1 MTTER
6 YELAAERIRQI
17 PKEEAVSLPFRRY
30 FQSVSEFVLL
40 LLDLKKMMENGSY
53 GKLSVEEKKEWNHKL
68 YADILPEQYEESY
81 ANPTYAVKELG
92 EDYGQILSFLY
103 AEVRG
108 GIAWVFERKE
118 EYLTILMELFLEV
131 YSCFAVA
138 EAEEGREVSLHE
150 LKDILYWY
158 ASDYCD
164 VFAADRIKD
173 QIDPERGCFI
183 VNMIMNEDLSDLRYL
198 YRMGEYVGVNE
209 RETAAYLNS
218 LSQEKIDKMA
228 DTFSEG
234 YRIGFVN
241 TGKDLS
247 KKSVV
252 NIYYAMGFER
262 IVKKA
267 IENFA
272 KMGLKPSIFR
282 TSHSVITRGR
292 NSQIG
297 FFNIS
302 GNKQYVYDHRD
313 DIGLVV
319 DKQYVERKLEVMRTT
334 YEQNKEIAAGYA
346 GPAVIDIFGEKTFV
360 PQAKP
365 EAVKLSEK
373 QEELLVA
380 MNGRAGRL
388 TNEYL
393 PGDERSF
400 TIISWPVPE
409 IGEQYH
415 EIFDETIK
423 INTLDYKLYQKVQQT
438 MIDALD
444 KGEYVKV
451 TGSGENQTD
460 LKVMLHPLADPAKET
475 IFENC
480 VADVNIPVGEVFTS
494 PVLEGTEG
502 TLFVSKVFLHGLP
515 YYNLKISF
523 KEGKITEY
531 TCTNFDSE
539 EENKK
544 YIFDNILHNH
554 QTLPIGEFAIGT
566 NTTAYAVAKKYD
578 IADKY
583 TILIAEKTG
592 PHFAVGDTC
601 YSWAEDVKV
610 YNPDGKEIIA
620 RDNSISILRKEDP
633 SKAYFQC
640 HTDITIPYD
649 ELGSIVVVAKDGTE
663 TEIIH
668 DGRFVLPGTEILNEP
683 LN

>member
-1 MTTER
+1 MEER
-6 YELAAERIRQI
+6 YNLAIDRMKAIIEEKTVAEPYR
-17 PKEEAVSLPFRRY
+17 EY
-30 FQSVSEFVLL
+30 FQHVARFILKLDELKQNVESGKQKEMSE
-40 LLDLKKMMENGSY
+40 
-53 GKLSVEEKKEWNHKL
+53 EELQEEMKDL
-68 YADILPEQYEESY
+68 YADELEANYEKSY
-81 ANPTYAVKELG
+81 ANPAYAVLVLGGELG
-92 EDYGQILSFLY
+92 SFLSAVY
-103 AEVRG
+103 TEIRGSISYVQEQRMEYVVIGAELL
-108 GIAWVFERKE
+108 IEIYNKFEEEKQPQLESLKE
-118 EYLTILMELFLEV
+118 IF
-131 YSCFAVA
+131 
-138 EAEEGREVSLHE
+138 
-150 LKDILYWY
+150 YWY

-313 DIGLVV
+313 DIGLVM

-360 PQAKP
+360 PQAKT

-451 TGSGENQTD
+451 TGSGENQTN

-663 TEIIH
+663 TEIIR

>member
-1 MTTER
+1 MEER
-6 YELAAERIRQI
+6 YNLAIDRMKAIIEEKTVAEPYR
-17 PKEEAVSLPFRRY
+17 EY
-30 FQSVSEFVLL
+30 FQHVARFILK
-40 LLDLKKMMENGSY
+40 LDELKKNVES
-53 GKLSVEEKKEWNHKL
+53 GKQKEMSEEELQEEMKDL
-68 YADILPEQYEESY
+68 YADELEANYEKSY
-81 ANPTYAVKELG
+81 ANPAYAVSVLGGELG
-92 EDYGQILSFLY
+92 SFLSAVY
-103 AEVRG
+103 TEIRG
-108 GIAWVFERKE
+108 SISYVQEQRM
-118 EYLTILMELFLEV
+118 EYVVIGAELFIEI
-131 YSCFAVA
+131 YNKF
-138 EAEEGREVSLHE
+138 EEEKQPQPESLKE
-150 LKDILYWY
+150 IFYWY

-173 QIDPERGCFI
+173 QINPESGCFI

-198 YRMGEYVGVNE
+198 YRMGEYVGENE
-209 RETAAYLNS
+209 RGTAAYLNS
-218 LSQEKIDKMA
+218 LPQEKIDKMA

-267 IENFA
+267 IENFE
-272 KMGLKPSIFR
+272 KMGLKPTIFR

-302 GNKQYVYDHRD
+302 GNRQYVYDHRD
-313 DIGLVV
+313 DIGLVM

-451 TGSGENQTD
+451 TGSGKNQTD

-663 TEIIH
+663 TEIIR

>member
-1 MTTER
+1 MEER
-6 YELAAERIRQI
+6 YNLAIDRMKAIIEEKTVAEPYR
-17 PKEEAVSLPFRRY
+17 EY
-30 FQSVSEFVLL
+30 FQHVARFILKLDELKQNVESGKQKEMSE
-40 LLDLKKMMENGSY
+40 
-53 GKLSVEEKKEWNHKL
+53 EELQEEMKDL
-68 YADILPEQYEESY
+68 YADELEANYEKSY
-81 ANPTYAVKELG
+81 ANPAYAVSVLGGELG
-92 EDYGQILSFLY
+92 SFLSAVY
-103 AEVRG
+103 TEIRGSISYVQEQRMEYVVIGAELL
-108 GIAWVFERKE
+108 IEIYNKFEEEKQPQPESLKE
-118 EYLTILMELFLEV
+118 IF
-131 YSCFAVA
+131 
-138 EAEEGREVSLHE
+138 
-150 LKDILYWY
+150 YWY

-173 QIDPERGCFI
+173 QIDPESGCFI

-313 DIGLVV
+313 DIGLVM

-380 MNGRAGRL
+380 MNGRTGRL

-663 TEIIH
+663 TEIIR

>member
-1 MTTER
+1 MEER
-6 YELAAERIRQI
+6 YNLAIDRMKAIIEEKTVAEPYR
-17 PKEEAVSLPFRRY
+17 EY
-30 FQSVSEFVLL
+30 FQHVARFILKLDELKQNVESGKQKEMSE
-40 LLDLKKMMENGSY
+40 
-53 GKLSVEEKKEWNHKL
+53 EELQEEMKDL
-68 YADILPEQYEESY
+68 YADELEANYEKSY
-81 ANPTYAVKELG
+81 ANPAYAVSVLGEELG
-92 EDYGQILSFLY
+92 SFLSAVY
-103 AEVRG
+103 TEIRGSISYVQEQRMEYVVIGAELL
-108 GIAWVFERKE
+108 IEIYNKFEEEKQPQPESLKE
-118 EYLTILMELFLEV
+118 IF
-131 YSCFAVA
+131 
-138 EAEEGREVSLHE
+138 
-150 LKDILYWY
+150 YWY

-173 QIDPERGCFI
+173 QIDPESGCFI

-218 LSQEKIDKMA
+218 LPQEKIDKMA

-267 IENFA
+267 IENFE
-272 KMGLKPSIFR
+272 KMGLKPTIFR
-282 TSHSVITRGR
+282 ISHSVITRGR

-302 GNKQYVYDHRD
+302 GNRQYVYDHRD
-313 DIGLVV
+313 DIGLVM

-380 MNGRAGRL
+380 MNGRTGRL

-663 TEIIH
+663 TEIIR

>member
-1 MTTER
+1 MEER
-6 YELAAERIRQI
+6 YNLAIDRMKAIIEEKTVAEPYR
-17 PKEEAVSLPFRRY
+17 EY
-30 FQSVSEFVLL
+30 FQHVARFILKLDELKQNVESGKQKEMSE
-40 LLDLKKMMENGSY
+40 
-53 GKLSVEEKKEWNHKL
+53 EELQEEMKDL
-68 YADILPEQYEESY
+68 YADELEANYEKSY
-81 ANPTYAVKELG
+81 ANPAYAVSVLGEELG
-92 EDYGQILSFLY
+92 SFLSAVY
-103 AEVRG
+103 TEIRG
-108 GIAWVFERKE
+108 SISYVQEQRM
-118 EYLTILMELFLEV
+118 EYVVIGAELFIEI
-131 YSCFAVA
+131 YNKF
-138 EAEEGREVSLHE
+138 EEEKQPQPESLKE
-150 LKDILYWY
+150 IFYWY

-173 QIDPERGCFI
+173 QIDPESGCFI

-198 YRMGEYVGVNE
+198 YRMGEYVGENE
-209 RETAAYLNS
+209 RGTAAYLNS
-218 LSQEKIDKMA
+218 LPQEKIDKMA

-267 IENFA
+267 IENFE
-272 KMGLKPSIFR
+272 KMGLKPTIFR
-282 TSHSVITRGR
+282 TSHSVITRGC

-302 GNKQYVYDHRD
+302 GNRQYIYDHRD
-313 DIGLVV
+313 DIGLVM

-663 TEIIH
+663 TEIIR

>member
-1 MTTER
+1 MEER
-6 YELAAERIRQI
+6 YNLAIDRMKAIIEEKTVAEPYR
-17 PKEEAVSLPFRRY
+17 EY
-30 FQSVSEFVLL
+30 FQHVARFILKLDELKQNVESGKQKEMSE
-40 LLDLKKMMENGSY
+40 
-53 GKLSVEEKKEWNHKL
+53 EELQEEMKDL
-68 YADILPEQYEESY
+68 YADELEANYEKSY
-81 ANPTYAVKELG
+81 ANPAYAVSVLGEELG
-92 EDYGQILSFLY
+92 SFLSAVY
-103 AEVRG
+103 TEIRG
-108 GIAWVFERKE
+108 SISYVQEQRM
-118 EYLTILMELFLEV
+118 EYVVIGAELFIEI
-131 YSCFAVA
+131 YNKF
-138 EAEEGREVSLHE
+138 EEEKQPQPESLKE
-150 LKDILYWY
+150 IFYWY

-173 QIDPERGCFI
+173 QINPESGCFI

-198 YRMGEYVGVNE
+198 YRMGEYVGENE
-209 RETAAYLNS
+209 RGTAAYLNS
-218 LSQEKIDKMA
+218 LPQEKIDKMA

-267 IENFA
+267 IENFE
-272 KMGLKPSIFR
+272 KMGLKPTIFR

-302 GNKQYVYDHRD
+302 GNRQYIYDHRD
-313 DIGLVV
+313 DIGLVM

-400 TIISWPVPE
+400 TIISWPVPD

-620 RDNSISILRKEDP
+620 RDNSISILRKEDS

-663 TEIIH
+663 TEIIR

>member
-1 MTTER
+1 MEER
-6 YELAAERIRQI
+6 YNLAIDRMKTIIEEKTVAEPYR
-17 PKEEAVSLPFRRY
+17 EY
-30 FQSVSEFVLL
+30 FQHVARFILKLDELKQNVESGKQKEMSE
-40 LLDLKKMMENGSY
+40 
-53 GKLSVEEKKEWNHKL
+53 EELQEEMKDL
-68 YADILPEQYEESY
+68 YADELEANYEKSY
-81 ANPTYAVKELG
+81 ANPAYAVSVLGGELG
-92 EDYGQILSFLY
+92 SFLSAVY
-103 AEVRG
+103 TEIRGSISYVQEQRMEYVVIGAELL
-108 GIAWVFERKE
+108 IEIYNKFEEEKQPQPESLKE
-118 EYLTILMELFLEV
+118 IF
-131 YSCFAVA
+131 
-138 EAEEGREVSLHE
+138 
-150 LKDILYWY
+150 YWY

-173 QIDPERGCFI
+173 QIDPESGCFI

-198 YRMGEYVGVNE
+198 YRMGEYVGENE
-209 RETAAYLNS
+209 RGTAAYLNS
-218 LSQEKIDKMA
+218 LPQEKIDKMA

-267 IENFA
+267 IENFE
-272 KMGLKPSIFR
+272 KMGLKPTIFR

-313 DIGLVV
+313 DIGLVM

-663 TEIIH
+663 TEIIR

>member
-1 MTTER
+1 MEER
-6 YELAAERIRQI
+6 YNLAIDRMKAIIEEKTVAEPYR
-17 PKEEAVSLPFRRY
+17 EY
-30 FQSVSEFVLL
+30 FQHVARFILKLDELKQNVESGKQKEMSE
-40 LLDLKKMMENGSY
+40 
-53 GKLSVEEKKEWNHKL
+53 EELQEEMKDL
-68 YADILPEQYEESY
+68 YADELEANYEKSY
-81 ANPTYAVKELG
+81 ANPTYAVSVLGGELG
-92 EDYGQILSFLY
+92 SFLSAVY
-103 AEVRG
+103 TEIRG
-108 GIAWVFERKE
+108 SISYVQEQRM
-118 EYLTILMELFLEV
+118 EYVVIGAELFIEI
-131 YSCFAVA
+131 YNKF
-138 EAEEGREVSLHE
+138 EEEKQPQPESLKE
-150 LKDILYWY
+150 IFYWY

-173 QIDPERGCFI
+173 QINPESGCFI

-218 LSQEKIDKMA
+218 LPQEKIDKMA

-302 GNKQYVYDHRD
+302 GNRQYVYDHRD
-313 DIGLVV
+313 DIGLVM

-620 RDNSISILRKEDP
+620 RDNSVSILRKEDP

-663 TEIIH
+663 TEIIR

>member
-1 MTTER
+1 MEER
-6 YELAAERIRQI
+6 YNLAIDRMKAIIEEKTVAEPYR
-17 PKEEAVSLPFRRY
+17 EY
-30 FQSVSEFVLL
+30 FQHVARFILKLDELKQNVESGKQKEMSE
-40 LLDLKKMMENGSY
+40 
-53 GKLSVEEKKEWNHKL
+53 EELQEEMKDL
-68 YADILPEQYEESY
+68 YADELEANYEKSY
-81 ANPTYAVKELG
+81 ANPAYAVSVLGGELG
-92 EDYGQILSFLY
+92 SFLSAVY
-103 AEVRG
+103 TEIRGSISYVQEQRMEYVVIGAELL
-108 GIAWVFERKE
+108 IEIYNKFEEEKQPQPESLKE
-118 EYLTILMELFLEV
+118 IF
-131 YSCFAVA
+131 
-138 EAEEGREVSLHE
+138 
-150 LKDILYWY
+150 YWY

-173 QIDPERGCFI
+173 QIDPESGCFI

-198 YRMGEYVGVNE
+198 YRMGEYVGENE
-209 RETAAYLNS
+209 RGTAAYLNS
-218 LSQEKIDKMA
+218 LPQEKIDKMA

-302 GNKQYVYDHRD
+302 GNRQYVYDHRD
-313 DIGLVV
+313 DIGLVM

-451 TGSGENQTD
+451 TGSGKNQTD

-663 TEIIH
+663 TEIIR

>member
-1 MTTER
+1 MEER
-6 YELAAERIRQI
+6 YNLAIDRMKAIIEEKTVAEPYR
-17 PKEEAVSLPFRRY
+17 EY
-30 FQSVSEFVLL
+30 FQHVARFILKLDELKQNVESGKQKEMSE
-40 LLDLKKMMENGSY
+40 
-53 GKLSVEEKKEWNHKL
+53 EELQEEMKDL
-68 YADILPEQYEESY
+68 YADELEANYEKSY
-81 ANPTYAVKELG
+81 ANPAYAVSVLGGELG
-92 EDYGQILSFLY
+92 SFLSAVY
-103 AEVRG
+103 TEIRG
-108 GIAWVFERKE
+108 SISYVQEQRM
-118 EYLTILMELFLEV
+118 EYVVIGAELFIEI
-131 YSCFAVA
+131 YNKF
-138 EAEEGREVSLHE
+138 EEEKQPQPESLKE
-150 LKDILYWY
+150 IFYWY

-173 QIDPERGCFI
+173 QINPESGCFI

-218 LSQEKIDKMA
+218 LPQEKIDKMA

-302 GNKQYVYDHRD
+302 GNRQYVYDHRD
-313 DIGLVV
+313 DIGLVM

-451 TGSGENQTD
+451 TGSGANQTD
-460 LKVMLHPLADPAKET
+460 LKVMLHPLTDPAKET

-620 RDNSISILRKEDP
+620 RDNSVSILRKEDP

-663 TEIIH
+663 TEIIR

>member
-1 MTTER
+1 MEER
-6 YELAAERIRQI
+6 YNLAIDRMKAIIEEKTVAEPYR
-17 PKEEAVSLPFRRY
+17 EY
-30 FQSVSEFVLL
+30 FQHVARFILKLDELKQNVESGKQKEMSE
-40 LLDLKKMMENGSY
+40 
-53 GKLSVEEKKEWNHKL
+53 EELQEEMKDL
-68 YADILPEQYEESY
+68 YADELEANYEKSY
-81 ANPTYAVKELG
+81 ANPAYAVLVLGGELG
-92 EDYGQILSFLY
+92 SFLSAVY
-103 AEVRG
+103 TEIRGSISYVQEQRMEYVVIGAELL
-108 GIAWVFERKE
+108 IEIYNKFEEEKQPQLESLKE
-118 EYLTILMELFLEV
+118 IF
-131 YSCFAVA
+131 
-138 EAEEGREVSLHE
+138 
-150 LKDILYWY
+150 YWY

-292 NSQIG
+292 NSKIG

-313 DIGLVV
+313 DIGLVM

-451 TGSGENQTD
+451 TGSGENQTN

-663 TEIIH
+663 TEIIR

>member
-1 MTTER
+1 MEER
-6 YELAAERIRQI
+6 YNLAIDRMKAIIEEKTVAEPYR
-17 PKEEAVSLPFRRY
+17 EY
-30 FQSVSEFVLL
+30 FQHVARFILKLDELKQNVESGKQKEMSE
-40 LLDLKKMMENGSY
+40 
-53 GKLSVEEKKEWNHKL
+53 EELQEEMKDL
-68 YADILPEQYEESY
+68 YADELEANYEKSY
-81 ANPTYAVKELG
+81 ANPAYAVSVLGEELG
-92 EDYGQILSFLY
+92 SFLSAIY
-103 AEVRG
+103 TEIRG
-108 GIAWVFERKE
+108 SISYVQEQRM
-118 EYLTILMELFLEV
+118 EYVVIGAELFIEI
-131 YSCFAVA
+131 YNKF
-138 EAEEGREVSLHE
+138 EEEKQPQPESLKE
-150 LKDILYWY
+150 IFYWY

-173 QIDPERGCFI
+173 QINPESGCFI

-218 LSQEKIDKMA
+218 LPQEKIDKMA

-302 GNKQYVYDHRD
+302 GNRQYVYDHRD
-313 DIGLVV
+313 DIGLVM

-515 YYNLKISF
+515 YYNLKINF

-663 TEIIH
+663 TEIIR

>member
-1 MTTER
+1 MEER
-6 YELAAERIRQI
+6 YNLAIDRMKAIIEEKTVAEPYR
-17 PKEEAVSLPFRRY
+17 EY
-30 FQSVSEFVLL
+30 FQHVARFILKLDELKQNVESGKQKEMSE
-40 LLDLKKMMENGSY
+40 
-53 GKLSVEEKKEWNHKL
+53 EELQEEMKDL
-68 YADILPEQYEESY
+68 YADELEANYEKSY
-81 ANPTYAVKELG
+81 ANPAYAVLVLGGELG
-92 EDYGQILSFLY
+92 SFLSAVY
-103 AEVRG
+103 TEIRGSISYVQEQRMEYVVIGAELL
-108 GIAWVFERKE
+108 IEIYNKFEEEKQPQPESLKE
-118 EYLTILMELFLEV
+118 IF
-131 YSCFAVA
+131 
-138 EAEEGREVSLHE
+138 
-150 LKDILYWY
+150 YWY

-228 DTFSEG
+228 DIFSEG

-313 DIGLVV
+313 DIGLVM

-663 TEIIH
+663 TEIIR

>member
-1 MTTER
+1 MEER
-6 YELAAERIRQI
+6 YNLAIDRMKAIIEEKTVAEPYR
-17 PKEEAVSLPFRRY
+17 EY
-30 FQSVSEFVLL
+30 FQHVARFILKLDELKQNVESGKQKEMSE
-40 LLDLKKMMENGSY
+40 
-53 GKLSVEEKKEWNHKL
+53 EELQEEMKDL
-68 YADILPEQYEESY
+68 YADELEANYEKSY
-81 ANPTYAVKELG
+81 ANPAYAVLVLGGELG
-92 EDYGQILSFLY
+92 SFLSAVY
-103 AEVRG
+103 TEIRGSISYVQEQRMEYVVIGAELL
-108 GIAWVFERKE
+108 IEIYNKFEEEKQPQPESLKE
-118 EYLTILMELFLEV
+118 IF
-131 YSCFAVA
+131 
-138 EAEEGREVSLHE
+138 
-150 LKDILYWY
+150 YWY

-313 DIGLVV
+313 DIGLVM

-583 TILIAEKTG
+583 TILITEKTG

-663 TEIIH
+663 TEIIR

>member
-1 MTTER
+1 MEER
-6 YELAAERIRQI
+6 YNLAIDRMKAIIEEKTVAEPYR
-17 PKEEAVSLPFRRY
+17 EY
-30 FQSVSEFVLL
+30 FQHVARFILKLDELKQNVESGKQKEMSE
-40 LLDLKKMMENGSY
+40 
-53 GKLSVEEKKEWNHKL
+53 EELQEEMKDL
-68 YADILPEQYEESY
+68 YADELEANYEKSY
-81 ANPTYAVKELG
+81 ANPAYAVLVLGGELG
-92 EDYGQILSFLY
+92 SFLSAVY
-103 AEVRG
+103 TEIRGSISYVQEQRMEYVVIGAELL
-108 GIAWVFERKE
+108 IEIYNKFEEEKQPQPESLKE
-118 EYLTILMELFLEV
+118 IF
-131 YSCFAVA
+131 
-138 EAEEGREVSLHE
+138 
-150 LKDILYWY
+150 YWY

-173 QIDPERGCFI
+173 QIDPESGCFI

-302 GNKQYVYDHRD
+302 GNRQYVYDHRD
-313 DIGLVV
+313 DIGLVM

-663 TEIIH
+663 TEIIR

>member
-1 MTTER
+1 MEER
-6 YELAAERIRQI
+6 YNLAIDRMKAIIEEKTVAEPYR
-17 PKEEAVSLPFRRY
+17 EY
-30 FQSVSEFVLL
+30 FQHVARFILKLDELKQNVESGKQKEMSEEELQEE
-40 LLDLKKMMENGSY
+40 MMD
-53 GKLSVEEKKEWNHKL
+53 L
-68 YADILPEQYEESY
+68 YADELEANYEKSY
-81 ANPTYAVKELG
+81 ANPAYAVSVLG
-92 EDYGQILSFLY
+92 GEVGSFLSAVY
-103 AEVRG
+103 TEIRGSISYVQEQRMEYVVIGAELL
-108 GIAWVFERKE
+108 IEIYNKFEEEKQPQLESLKE
-118 EYLTILMELFLEV
+118 IF
-131 YSCFAVA
+131 
-138 EAEEGREVSLHE
+138 
-150 LKDILYWY
+150 YWY

-313 DIGLVV
+313 DIGLVM

-663 TEIIH
+663 TEIIR

>member
-1 MTTER
+1 MEER
-6 YELAAERIRQI
+6 YNLAIDRMKAIIEEKTVAEPYR
-17 PKEEAVSLPFRRY
+17 EY
-30 FQSVSEFVLL
+30 FQHVARFILKLDELKQNVESGKQKEMSE
-40 LLDLKKMMENGSY
+40 
-53 GKLSVEEKKEWNHKL
+53 EELQEEMKDL
-68 YADILPEQYEESY
+68 YADELEANYEKSY
-81 ANPTYAVKELG
+81 ANPAYAVLVLGGELG
-92 EDYGQILSFLY
+92 SFLSAVY
-103 AEVRG
+103 TEIRGSISYVQEQRMEYVVIGAELL
-108 GIAWVFERKE
+108 IEIYNKFEEEKQPQPESLKE
-118 EYLTILMELFLEV
+118 IF
-131 YSCFAVA
+131 
-138 EAEEGREVSLHE
+138 
-150 LKDILYWY
+150 YWY

-313 DIGLVV
+313 DIGLVM

-583 TILIAEKTG
+583 TILIAEKMG

-649 ELGSIVVVAKDGTE
+649 ELESIVVVAKDGTE
-663 TEIIH
+663 TEIIR

>member
-1 MTTER
+1 MEER
-6 YELAAERIRQI
+6 YNLAIDRMKAIIEEKTVAEPYR
-17 PKEEAVSLPFRRY
+17 EY
-30 FQSVSEFVLL
+30 FQHVARFILK
-40 LLDLKKMMENGSY
+40 LDELKKNVES
-53 GKLSVEEKKEWNHKL
+53 GKQKEMSEEELQEEMKDL
-68 YADILPEQYEESY
+68 YADELEANYEKSY
-81 ANPTYAVKELG
+81 ANPAYAVSVLGGELG
-92 EDYGQILSFLY
+92 SFLSAVY
-103 AEVRG
+103 TEIRG
-108 GIAWVFERKE
+108 SISYVQEQRM
-118 EYLTILMELFLEV
+118 EYVVIGAELFIEI
-131 YSCFAVA
+131 YNKF
-138 EAEEGREVSLHE
+138 EEEKQPQPESLKE
-150 LKDILYWY
+150 IFYWY

-173 QIDPERGCFI
+173 QINPESGCFI

-218 LSQEKIDKMA
+218 LPQEKIDKMA

-302 GNKQYVYDHRD
+302 GNRQYVYDHRD
-313 DIGLVV
+313 DIGLVM

-663 TEIIH
+663 TEIIR

>member
-1 MTTER
+1 MEER
-6 YELAAERIRQI
+6 YNLAIDRMKAIIEEKTVAEPYR
-17 PKEEAVSLPFRRY
+17 EY
-30 FQSVSEFVLL
+30 FQHVARFILK
-40 LLDLKKMMENGSY
+40 LDELKKNVES
-53 GKLSVEEKKEWNHKL
+53 GKQKEMSEEELQEEMKDL
-68 YADILPEQYEESY
+68 YADELEANYEKSY
-81 ANPTYAVKELG
+81 ANPAYAVLVLGGELG
-92 EDYGQILSFLY
+92 SFLSAVY
-103 AEVRG
+103 TEIRGSISYVQEQRMEYVVIGAELL
-108 GIAWVFERKE
+108 IEIYNKFEEEKQPQPESLKE
-118 EYLTILMELFLEV
+118 IF
-131 YSCFAVA
+131 
-138 EAEEGREVSLHE
+138 
-150 LKDILYWY
+150 YWY

-173 QIDPERGCFI
+173 QIDPESGCFI

-198 YRMGEYVGVNE
+198 YRMGEYVGENE
-209 RETAAYLNS
+209 RGTAAYLNS
-218 LSQEKIDKMA
+218 LPQEKIDKMA

-267 IENFA
+267 IENFE
-272 KMGLKPSIFR
+272 KMGLKPTIFR

-302 GNKQYVYDHRD
+302 GNRQYVYDHRD
-313 DIGLVV
+313 DIGLVM

-663 TEIIH
+663 TEIIR

>member
-1 MTTER
+1 MEER
-6 YELAAERIRQI
+6 YNLAIDRMKAIIEEKTVAEPYR
-17 PKEEAVSLPFRRY
+17 EY
-30 FQSVSEFVLL
+30 FQHVARFILKLDELKQNVESGKQKEMSE
-40 LLDLKKMMENGSY
+40 
-53 GKLSVEEKKEWNHKL
+53 EELQEEMKDL
-68 YADILPEQYEESY
+68 YADELEANYEKSY
-81 ANPTYAVKELG
+81 ANPAYAVLVLGGELG
-92 EDYGQILSFLY
+92 SFLSAVY
-103 AEVRG
+103 TEIRGSISYVQEQRMEYVVIGAELL
-108 GIAWVFERKE
+108 IEIYNKFEEEKQPQPESLKE
-118 EYLTILMELFLEV
+118 IF
-131 YSCFAVA
+131 
-138 EAEEGREVSLHE
+138 
-150 LKDILYWY
+150 YWY

-313 DIGLVV
+313 DIGLVM

-649 ELGSIVVVAKDGTE
+649 ELGSIVVVAKDGTK
-663 TEIIH
+663 TEIIR

>member
-1 MTTER
+1 MEER
-6 YELAAERIRQI
+6 YNLAIDRMKAIIEEKTVAEPYR
-17 PKEEAVSLPFRRY
+17 EY
-30 FQSVSEFVLL
+30 FQHVARFILKLDELKQNVESGKQKEMSE
-40 LLDLKKMMENGSY
+40 
-53 GKLSVEEKKEWNHKL
+53 EELQEEMKDL
-68 YADILPEQYEESY
+68 YADELEANYEKSY
-81 ANPTYAVKELG
+81 ANPAYAVSVLGEELG
-92 EDYGQILSFLY
+92 SFLSAVY
-103 AEVRG
+103 TEIRG
-108 GIAWVFERKE
+108 SISYVQEQRM
-118 EYLTILMELFLEV
+118 EYVVIGAELFIEI
-131 YSCFAVA
+131 YNKF
-138 EAEEGREVSLHE
+138 EEEKQPQPESLKE
-150 LKDILYWY
+150 IFYWY

-173 QIDPERGCFI
+173 QINPESGCFI

-218 LSQEKIDKMA
+218 LPQEKIDKMA

-292 NSQIG
+292 NSQVG

-302 GNKQYVYDHRD
+302 GNRQYVYDHRD
-313 DIGLVV
+313 DIGLVM

-515 YYNLKISF
+515 YYNLKINF

-663 TEIIH
+663 TEIIR

>member
-1 MTTER
+1 MEER
-6 YELAAERIRQI
+6 YNLAIDRMKAIIEEKTVAEPYR
-17 PKEEAVSLPFRRY
+17 EY
-30 FQSVSEFVLL
+30 FQHVARFILKLDELKQNVESGKQKEMSE
-40 LLDLKKMMENGSY
+40 
-53 GKLSVEEKKEWNHKL
+53 EELQEEMKDL
-68 YADILPEQYEESY
+68 YADELEANYEKSY
-81 ANPTYAVKELG
+81 ANPAYAVLVLGEELG
-92 EDYGQILSFLY
+92 SFLSAVY
-103 AEVRG
+103 TEIRGSISYVQEQRMEYVVIGAELL
-108 GIAWVFERKE
+108 IEIYNKFEEEKQPQPESLKE
-118 EYLTILMELFLEV
+118 IF
-131 YSCFAVA
+131 
-138 EAEEGREVSLHE
+138 
-150 LKDILYWY
+150 YWY

-313 DIGLVV
+313 DIGLVM

-409 IGEQYH
+409 IGKQYH

-663 TEIIH
+663 TEIIR

>member
-1 MTTER
+1 MEER
-6 YELAAERIRQI
+6 YNLAIDRMKAIIEEKTVAEPYR
-17 PKEEAVSLPFRRY
+17 EY
-30 FQSVSEFVLL
+30 FQHVARFILKLDELKQNVESGKQKEMSE
-40 LLDLKKMMENGSY
+40 
-53 GKLSVEEKKEWNHKL
+53 EELQEEMKDL
-68 YADILPEQYEESY
+68 YADELEANYEKSY
-81 ANPTYAVKELG
+81 ANPAYAVSVLGGELG
-92 EDYGQILSFLY
+92 SFLSAVY
-103 AEVRG
+103 TEIRG
-108 GIAWVFERKE
+108 GISYVQEQRMEYVVIGAELLIEIYNKFEEEKQPQPESLKE
-118 EYLTILMELFLEV
+118 IF
-131 YSCFAVA
+131 
-138 EAEEGREVSLHE
+138 
-150 LKDILYWY
+150 YWY

-313 DIGLVV
+313 DIGLVM

-360 PQAKP
+360 PQAKT

-663 TEIIH
+663 TEIIR

>member
-1 MTTER
+1 MEER
-6 YELAAERIRQI
+6 YNLAIDRMKAIIEEKTVAEPYR
-17 PKEEAVSLPFRRY
+17 EY
-30 FQSVSEFVLL
+30 FQHVARFILKLDELKQNVESGKQKEMSE
-40 LLDLKKMMENGSY
+40 
-53 GKLSVEEKKEWNHKL
+53 EELQEEMKDL
-68 YADILPEQYEESY
+68 YADELEANYEKSY
-81 ANPTYAVKELG
+81 ANPAYAVSVLGEELG
-92 EDYGQILSFLY
+92 SFLSAVY
-103 AEVRG
+103 TEIRG
-108 GIAWVFERKE
+108 SISYVQEQRM
-118 EYLTILMELFLEV
+118 EYVVIVAELFIEI
-131 YSCFAVA
+131 YNKF
-138 EAEEGREVSLHE
+138 EEEKQPQPESLKE
-150 LKDILYWY
+150 IFYWY

-173 QIDPERGCFI
+173 QINPESGCFI

-198 YRMGEYVGVNE
+198 YRMGEYVGENE
-209 RETAAYLNS
+209 RGTAAYLNS
-218 LSQEKIDKMA
+218 LPQEKIDKMA

-267 IENFA
+267 IENFE
-272 KMGLKPSIFR
+272 KMGLKPTIFR

-302 GNKQYVYDHRD
+302 GNRQYIYDHRD
-313 DIGLVV
+313 DIGLVM

-663 TEIIH
+663 TEIIR

>member
-1 MTTER
+1 MEER
-6 YELAAERIRQI
+6 YNLAIDRMKAIIEEKTVAEPYR
-17 PKEEAVSLPFRRY
+17 EY
-30 FQSVSEFVLL
+30 FQHVARFILKLDELKQNVESGKQKEMSE
-40 LLDLKKMMENGSY
+40 
-53 GKLSVEEKKEWNHKL
+53 EELQEEMKDL
-68 YADILPEQYEESY
+68 YADELEVNYEKSY
-81 ANPTYAVKELG
+81 ANPAYAVSVLGGELG
-92 EDYGQILSFLY
+92 SFLSAVY
-103 AEVRG
+103 TEIRG
-108 GIAWVFERKE
+108 SISYVQEQRM
-118 EYLTILMELFLEV
+118 EYVVIGAELFIEI
-131 YSCFAVA
+131 YNKF
-138 EAEEGREVSLHE
+138 EEEKQPQPESLKE
-150 LKDILYWY
+150 IFYWY

-173 QIDPERGCFI
+173 QIDPESGCFI

-198 YRMGEYVGVNE
+198 YRMGEYVGENE
-209 RETAAYLNS
+209 RGTAAYLNS
-218 LSQEKIDKMA
+218 LPQEKIDKMA

-313 DIGLVV
+313 DIGLVM

-663 TEIIH
+663 IEIIR

>member
-1 MTTER
+1 MEER
-6 YELAAERIRQI
+6 YNLAIDRMKAIIEEKTVAEPYREYFQHVARFILKLDELKKNVESGKQKEMS
-17 PKEEAVSLPFRRY
+17 KEEL
-30 FQSVSEFVLL
+30 Q
-40 LLDLKKMMENGSY
+40 
-53 GKLSVEEKKEWNHKL
+53 EEMKDL
-68 YADILPEQYEESY
+68 YADELEANYEKSY
-81 ANPTYAVKELG
+81 ANPAYAVSVLGEELG
-92 EDYGQILSFLY
+92 SFLSAVY
-103 AEVRG
+103 TEIRG
-108 GIAWVFERKE
+108 SISYVQEQRM
-118 EYLTILMELFLEV
+118 EYVVIGAELFIEI
-131 YSCFAVA
+131 YNKF
-138 EAEEGREVSLHE
+138 EEEKQPQPESLKE
-150 LKDILYWY
+150 IFYWY

-173 QIDPERGCFI
+173 QIDPESGCFI

-198 YRMGEYVGVNE
+198 YRMGEYVGENE
-209 RETAAYLNS
+209 RGTAAYLNS
-218 LSQEKIDKMA
+218 LPQEKIDKMA

-267 IENFA
+267 IENFE
-272 KMGLKPSIFR
+272 KMGLKPTIFR

-302 GNKQYVYDHRD
+302 GNRQYIYDHRD
-313 DIGLVV
+313 DIGLVM

-400 TIISWPVPE
+400 TIISWPVPD

-566 NTTAYAVAKKYD
+566 NTTAYAVAKKYN

-663 TEIIH
+663 TEIIR

>member
-1 MTTER
+1 MEER
-6 YELAAERIRQI
+6 YNLAIDRMKAIIEEKTVAEPYR
-17 PKEEAVSLPFRRY
+17 EY
-30 FQSVSEFVLL
+30 FQHVARFILKLDELKQNVESGKQKEMSE
-40 LLDLKKMMENGSY
+40 
-53 GKLSVEEKKEWNHKL
+53 EELQEEMKDL
-68 YADILPEQYEESY
+68 YADELEANYEKSY
-81 ANPTYAVKELG
+81 ANPAYAVSVLGEELG
-92 EDYGQILSFLY
+92 SFLSAVY
-103 AEVRG
+103 TEIRG
-108 GIAWVFERKE
+108 SISYVQEQRM
-118 EYLTILMELFLEV
+118 EYVVIGAELFIEI
-131 YSCFAVA
+131 YNKF
-138 EAEEGREVSLHE
+138 EEEKQPQPESLKE
-150 LKDILYWY
+150 IFYWY

-173 QIDPERGCFI
+173 QIDPESGCFI

-198 YRMGEYVGVNE
+198 YRMGEYVGENE
-209 RETAAYLNS
+209 RGTAAYLNS
-218 LSQEKIDKMA
+218 LPQEKIDKMA

-267 IENFA
+267 IENFE
-272 KMGLKPSIFR
+272 KMGLKPTIFR

-302 GNKQYVYDHRD
+302 GNRQYIYDHRD
-313 DIGLVV
+313 DIGLVM

-583 TILIAEKTG
+583 TILITEKTG

-663 TEIIH
+663 TEIIR

>member
-1 MTTER
+1 MEER
-6 YELAAERIRQI
+6 YNLAIDRMKAIIEEKTVAEPYR
-17 PKEEAVSLPFRRY
+17 EY
-30 FQSVSEFVLL
+30 FQHVARFILK
-40 LLDLKKMMENGSY
+40 LDELKKNVES
-53 GKLSVEEKKEWNHKL
+53 GKQKEMSEEELQEEMKDL
-68 YADILPEQYEESY
+68 YADELEANYEKSY
-81 ANPTYAVKELG
+81 ANPAYAVSVLGEELG
-92 EDYGQILSFLY
+92 SFLSAVY
-103 AEVRG
+103 TEIRG
-108 GIAWVFERKE
+108 SISYVQEQRM
-118 EYLTILMELFLEV
+118 EYVVIGAELFIEI
-131 YSCFAVA
+131 YNKF
-138 EAEEGREVSLHE
+138 EEEKQPQPESLKE
-150 LKDILYWY
+150 IFYWY

-173 QIDPERGCFI
+173 QIDPESGCFI

-198 YRMGEYVGVNE
+198 YRMGEYVGENE
-209 RETAAYLNS
+209 RGTAAYLNS
-218 LSQEKIDKMA
+218 LPQEKIDKMA

-267 IENFA
+267 IENFE
-272 KMGLKPSIFR
+272 KMGLKPTIFR

-302 GNKQYVYDHRD
+302 GNRQYIYDHRD
-313 DIGLVV
+313 DIGLVM

-663 TEIIH
+663 TEIIR

>member
-1 MTTER
+1 MEER
-6 YELAAERIRQI
+6 YNLAIDRMKAII
-17 PKEEAVSLPFRRY
+17 
-30 FQSVSEFVLL
+30 
-40 LLDLKKMMENGSY
+40 
-53 GKLSVEEKKEWNHKL
+53 EEKTVAEPYRDYLQHVARFILKLDELKQNVESGKQKEMSEEELQEEMKDL
-68 YADILPEQYEESY
+68 YADELEANYEKSY
-81 ANPTYAVKELG
+81 ANPAYAVLVLGGELG
-92 EDYGQILSFLY
+92 SFLSAVY
-103 AEVRG
+103 TEIRGSISYVQEQRMEYVVIGAELL
-108 GIAWVFERKE
+108 IEIYNKFEEEKQPQPESLKE
-118 EYLTILMELFLEV
+118 IF
-131 YSCFAVA
+131 
-138 EAEEGREVSLHE
+138 
-150 LKDILYWY
+150 YWY

-313 DIGLVV
+313 DIGLVM

-423 INTLDYKLYQKVQQT
+423 INTLDYKLYQKVQQS

-663 TEIIH
+663 TEIIR

>member
-1 MTTER
+1 MEER
-6 YELAAERIRQI
+6 YNLAIDRMKAIIEEKTVAEPYR
-17 PKEEAVSLPFRRY
+17 EY
-30 FQSVSEFVLL
+30 FQHVARFILK
-40 LLDLKKMMENGSY
+40 LDELKKNVES
-53 GKLSVEEKKEWNHKL
+53 GKQKEMSEEELQEEMKDL
-68 YADILPEQYEESY
+68 YADELEANYEKSY
-81 ANPTYAVKELG
+81 ANPAYAVSVLGEELG
-92 EDYGQILSFLY
+92 SFLSAVY
-103 AEVRG
+103 TEIRG
-108 GIAWVFERKE
+108 SISYVQEQRM
-118 EYLTILMELFLEV
+118 EYVVIGAELFIEI
-131 YSCFAVA
+131 YNKF
-138 EAEEGREVSLHE
+138 EEEKQPQPESLKE
-150 LKDILYWY
+150 IFYWY

-173 QIDPERGCFI
+173 QINPESGCFI

-218 LSQEKIDKMA
+218 LPQEKIDKMA

-302 GNKQYVYDHRD
+302 GNRQYVYDHRD
-313 DIGLVV
+313 DIGLVM

-451 TGSGENQTD
+451 TGSGKNQTD

-515 YYNLKISF
+515 YYNLKINF

-663 TEIIH
+663 TEIIR

>member
-1 MTTER
+1 MEER
-6 YELAAERIRQI
+6 YNLAIDRMKAIIEEKTVAEPYR
-17 PKEEAVSLPFRRY
+17 EY
-30 FQSVSEFVLL
+30 FQHVARFILKLDELKRNVESGKQKEMSE
-40 LLDLKKMMENGSY
+40 
-53 GKLSVEEKKEWNHKL
+53 EELQEEMKDL
-68 YADILPEQYEESY
+68 YADELEANYEKSY
-81 ANPTYAVKELG
+81 ANPAYAVLVLGGELG
-92 EDYGQILSFLY
+92 SFLSAVY
-103 AEVRG
+103 TEIRG
-108 GIAWVFERKE
+108 GISYVQEQRMEYVVIGAELLIEIYNKFEEEKQPQPESLKE
-118 EYLTILMELFLEV
+118 IF
-131 YSCFAVA
+131 
-138 EAEEGREVSLHE
+138 
-150 LKDILYWY
+150 YWY

-313 DIGLVV
+313 DIGLVM

>member
-1 MTTER
+1 MEER
-6 YELAAERIRQI
+6 YNLAIDRMKAIIEEKTVAEPYR
-17 PKEEAVSLPFRRY
+17 EY
-30 FQSVSEFVLL
+30 FQHVARFILKLDELKQNVESGKQKEMSE
-40 LLDLKKMMENGSY
+40 
-53 GKLSVEEKKEWNHKL
+53 EELQEEMKDL
-68 YADILPEQYEESY
+68 YADELEANYEKSY
-81 ANPTYAVKELG
+81 ANPAYAVLVLGGELG
-92 EDYGQILSFLY
+92 SFLSAVY
-103 AEVRG
+103 TEIRGSISYVQEQRMEYVVIGAELL
-108 GIAWVFERKE
+108 IEIYNKFEEEKQPQLESLKE
-118 EYLTILMELFLEV
+118 IF
-131 YSCFAVA
+131 
-138 EAEEGREVSLHE
+138 
-150 LKDILYWY
+150 YWY

-164 VFAADRIKD
+164 VFASDRIKD

-313 DIGLVV
+313 DIGLVM

-663 TEIIH
+663 TEIIR

>member
-1 MTTER
+1 MEER
-6 YELAAERIRQI
+6 YNLAIDRMKAIIEEKTVAEPYR
-17 PKEEAVSLPFRRY
+17 EY
-30 FQSVSEFVLL
+30 FQHVARFILKLDELKQNVESGKQKEMSE
-40 LLDLKKMMENGSY
+40 
-53 GKLSVEEKKEWNHKL
+53 EELQEEMKDL
-68 YADILPEQYEESY
+68 YADELEANYEKSY
-81 ANPTYAVKELG
+81 ANPAYAVSVLG
-92 EDYGQILSFLY
+92 GEVGSFLSAVY
-103 AEVRG
+103 TEIRGSISYVQEQRMEYVVIGAELL
-108 GIAWVFERKE
+108 IEIYNKFEEEKQPQPESLKE
-118 EYLTILMELFLEV
+118 IF
-131 YSCFAVA
+131 
-138 EAEEGREVSLHE
+138 
-150 LKDILYWY
+150 YWY

-313 DIGLVV
+313 DIGLVM

-610 YNPDGKEIIA
+610 YNSDGKEIIA

-663 TEIIH
+663 TEIIR

>member
-1 MTTER
+1 MEER
-6 YELAAERIRQI
+6 YNLAIDRIKAIIEEKTVAEPYR
-17 PKEEAVSLPFRRY
+17 EY
-30 FQSVSEFVLL
+30 FQHVARFILKLDELKQNVESGKQKEMSE
-40 LLDLKKMMENGSY
+40 
-53 GKLSVEEKKEWNHKL
+53 EELQEEMKDL
-68 YADILPEQYEESY
+68 YADELEANYEKSY
-81 ANPTYAVKELG
+81 ANPAYAVLVLGGELG
-92 EDYGQILSFLY
+92 SFLSAVY
-103 AEVRG
+103 TEIRGSISYVQEQRMEYVVIGAELL
-108 GIAWVFERKE
+108 IEIYNKFEEEKQPQLESLKE
-118 EYLTILMELFLEV
+118 IF
-131 YSCFAVA
+131 
-138 EAEEGREVSLHE
+138 
-150 LKDILYWY
+150 YWY

-313 DIGLVV
+313 DIGLVM

-360 PQAKP
+360 PQDKP

-663 TEIIH
+663 TEIIR

>member
-1 MTTER
+1 MEER
-6 YELAAERIRQI
+6 YNLAIDRMKAIIEEKTVAEPYR
-17 PKEEAVSLPFRRY
+17 EY
-30 FQSVSEFVLL
+30 FQHVARFILKLDELKQNVESGKQKEMSE
-40 LLDLKKMMENGSY
+40 
-53 GKLSVEEKKEWNHKL
+53 EELQEEMKDL
-68 YADILPEQYEESY
+68 YADELEANYEKSY
-81 ANPTYAVKELG
+81 ANPAYAVLVLGGELG
-92 EDYGQILSFLY
+92 SFLSAVY
-103 AEVRG
+103 TEIRGSISYVQEQRMEYVVIGAELL
-108 GIAWVFERKE
+108 IEIYNKFEEEKQPQPESLKE
-118 EYLTILMELFLEV
+118 IF
-131 YSCFAVA
+131 
-138 EAEEGREVSLHE
+138 
-150 LKDILYWY
+150 YWY
-158 ASDYCD
+158 GSDYCD

-313 DIGLVV
+313 DIGLVM

-663 TEIIH
+663 TEIIR